1 MRSPKKIRAL
11 ALLRPQSGAC
21 HRKRRAVGPCGGPA
35 GEQSWQ
41 VRVGRVVR
49 GSAGG
54 PGPHVPPIPWCPE
67 RDLCRTDSPG
77 DRLWGTGPSCRWRPE
92 ESAPIGHQCWK
103 GAVGVEDGCLLSRAF
118 PWGTR
123 LCRALP
129 SACGPCHGRRAEE
142 EAASCRKGALTL
154 VLPTSG
160 FVRQKSSLCVDVTTV
175 GRCCG
180 GMPEPGGPEEGSLRP
195 WAAAPLGEAL

>member
-49 GSAGG
+49 GPAGG

-118 PWGTR
+118 PWGTW
-123 LCRALP
+123 LCRAL
-129 SACGPCHGRRAEE
+129 
-142 EAASCRKGALTL
+142 AL
-154 VLPTSG
+154 
-160 FVRQKSSLCVDVTTV
+160 
-175 GRCCG
+175 
-180 GMPEPGGPEEGSLRP
+180 SLRSVSWQEGRGRGCFLQEGRSDASTSHLRFCP
-195 WAAAPLGEAL
+195 SEEQPLC